1 MNKKK
6 IQITNNLWWLDY
18 SILNLNN
25 INFKYFYFNNI
36 FSLKLKNFYY
46 FFLINKFNLNSNY
59 FYNLDGTILDKAVN
73 KTYVLSIQTFFYDL
87 QILLNINIINNA
99 LSISKNYFGNTWIE
113 RELKEFNNIYF
124 IGLTDNRKLLSNYNY
139 NSKLA
144 YNQFNSMLND
154 IKI

>member
-18 SILNLNN
+18 SILNLNS

-36 FSLKLKNFYY
+36 FSIKLKNFYY
-46 FFLINKFNLNSNY
+46 FFLINKFNINSTY
-59 FYNLDGTILDKAVN
+59 FYNLDATILNKVIN
-73 KTYVLSIQTFFYDL
+73 KTYVISTQTFFYDL
-87 QILLNINIINNA
+87 QLLLNINVANSV
-99 LSISKNYFGNTWIE
+99 LSISKIYFGNTWVE

-139 NSKLA
+139 NNKLS
-144 YNQFNSMLND
+144 YNQFNNIIND
-154 IKI
+154 LKI

>member
-36 FSLKLKNFYY
+36 FSLKLINFYY
-46 FFLINKFNLNSNY
+46 
-59 FYNLDGTILDKAVN
+59 GTILDKAVN

-99 LSISKNYFGNTWIE
+99 LSISKIYFGNTWIE